1 MQSRRGNF
9 RYLNR
14 EGKWLNFNWRGLEV
28 SAQGALQLLSAPRLV
43 AQSASQLTDMAAP
56 VAPSGIAVDDSGRV
70 FYSIPEENR
79 IVAGGGCDPAHTPL
93 TCLTEGAGLGSLNAP
108 RGLLVLRQPE
118 RLVIADSGNDRL
130 LFCDLRSFDLREV
143 WGQMSL
149 SAWPSSSDA
158 PDKFNNPWDVA
169 ADEDGKNIYVL
180 DSGNA
185 RILKFARTGEPDTD
199 FLCNVQKSC
208 LVSCPG
214 ALAVG
219 GCGADVRVYVSDL
232 ATNTISVFD
241 ESGNPVPDAQGLPVA
256 IEWPDM
262 GGVLALAVNETTLF
276 VGDNDQQRILSFGLT
291 DGFPFSGE
299 AAGFHGYTTAL
310 SIDSRNGNLLAQTC
324 AATQPISLE
333 SKGAYLD
340 TGVLWSDA
348 ISAGDSPVDWNRLRA
363 SVTNAPGSHI
373 EFYYK
378 VSSCS
383 THDPVDLTADNP
395 FSDEHWKK
403 SERWHVLPQDVED
416 FLLEGIKSPYLFV
429 GARFLSDRTGT
440 PLLTQMR
447 ADFDTESFMRYLPA
461 IYRESKDQG
470 AILHGTIKDPDG
482 LVVSDATVTLK
493 NERLA
498 DSRQVKSDEHG
509 EYVFNS
515 IPPDTYTLR
524 IVMKGFKTAEQNGI
538 VLQPRSIS
546 HLDVRLEAG
555 SLSDV
560 VILDEEIAQ
569 TQIADFPTRLV
580 SLFQGLFEDIE
591 DEVDTLERY
600 FDAFAAPA
608 KALIWLATWLAV
620 ELDQDEPEAR
630 IRQSIARAFRR
641 YQWRGTIEG
650 LRLALLE
657 DAGVHAT
664 ISEPIAARSF
674 WAIPPA
680 ADCSGRTGSGA
691 APQLGMGTQLT
702 SVEPGGAVLG
712 STAELD
718 HSYLITD
725 AQLGEP
731 LFESVAWQFMVEVYR
746 GEVNTDARLQLVKEI
761 IDREKPAH
769 TMYRL
774 SLIDS
779 RMRAGFQ
786 SRAGVDTII
795 SGTSGPTPLGEDG
808 GFGLRLGGPLAPR
821 IGASHLGEDL
831 KL

>member
-28 SAQGALQLLSAPRLV
+28 SAQGALRLLSAPRLV
-43 AQSASQLTDMAAP
+43 AQSASQLTNMAAP
-56 VAPSGIAVDDSGRV
+56 VAPSGIAVDDSGRI

-79 IVAGGGCDPAHTPL
+79 IVAGGGCDSAHTPL

-130 LFCDLRSFDLREV
+130 LFCDLRNFDLREV
-143 WGQMSL
+143 WGQVRL

-158 PDKFNNPWDVA
+158 PDRFNNSWDVA

-185 RILKFARTGEPDTD
+185 RILKFARTGEPDTE
-199 FLCNVQKSC
+199 FLGNVQKSC

-214 ALAVG
+214 ALTVG
-219 GCGADVRVYVSDL
+219 GRGTKVRVYVSDL
-232 ATNTISVFD
+232 AANTIFVFD
-241 ESGNPVPDAQGLPVA
+241 ESGNPVPDNQGLPVA
-256 IEWPDM
+256 IEWPGM

-291 DGFPFSGE
+291 SGFPFSGE

-310 SIDSRNGNLLAQTC
+310 SIDSRSGNLLVRTC
-324 AATQPISLE
+324 DAAEPLSLE
-333 SKGAYLD
+333 PAGAYLNS
-340 TGVLWSDA
+340 GVLWSDA
-348 ISAGDSPVDWNRLRA
+348 ICAGTSPVDWNRLRA

-378 VSSCS
+378 VSACS
-383 THDPVDLTADNP
+383 THDSVDPTADNP
-395 FSDEHWKK
+395 FSDEHWKE
-403 SERWHVLPQDVED
+403 SERWHALPQDVED
-416 FLLEGIKSPYLFV
+416 FLLEGDKNLYLFV

-447 ADFDTESFMRYLPA
+447 ADFDTESYTRFLPA
-461 IYRESKDQG
+461 IYREPAAQ
-470 AILHGTIKDPDG
+470 
-482 LVVSDATVTLK
+482 SD
-493 NERLA
+493 
-498 DSRQVKSDEHG
+498 
-509 EYVFNS
+509 F
-515 IPPDTYTLR
+515 LR
-524 IVMKGFKTAEQNGI
+524 RF
-538 VLQPRSIS
+538 
-546 HLDVRLEAG
+546 
-555 SLSDV
+555 
-560 VILDEEIAQ
+560 
-569 TQIADFPTRLV
+569 V

-591 DEVDTLERY
+591 EEVDSLERY
-600 FDAFAAPA
+600 FDAFAAPPE
-608 KALIWLATWLAV
+608 ALIWLATWLAV
-620 ELDQDEPEAR
+620 ELDQGEPEAR
-630 IRQSIARAFRR
+630 MRQSIARAFRR

-702 SVEPGGAVLG
+702 SMEPGGAVLG
-712 STAELD
+712 STATLD
-718 HSYLITD
+718 RSYLITD
-725 AQLGEP
+725 AQFGEP

-761 IDREKPAH
+761 IEREKPAH
-769 TMYRL
+769 TMYSL

-795 SGTSGPTPLGEDG
+795 SGTPGPTPLGQDG
-808 GFGLRLGGPLAPR
+808 GFGLRLGGPLPPR
-821 IGASHLGEDL
+821 IGVSHLGEDL